1 MSLASELQ
9 QHFINVSEKMAEL
22 PIYNPE
28 LDVAV
33 VGFRPY
39 QQGELGVL
47 VTPWCMNLILLPD
60 PENSNYPECS
70 VGTKQ
75 MLALPSGQYEFIW
88 GATEGIGSYLSCS
101 LFSPMFEFDSHKTAI
116 ETAEEVMKA
125 LFEAENFAPT
135 DRQIAQK
142 VNAKEQEAKAK
153 EQEAYKQKKQKS
165 ASPTQVSRRGFLTA
179 GLARSDS
186 TESESR
192 EPV

>member
-1 MSLASELQ
+1 VSLVSELQ
-9 QHFINVSEKMAEL
+9 LHFLHVSEKMAEL
-22 PIYNPE
+22 PIYNPV

-39 QQGELGVL
+39 QQAELGVL

-60 PENSNYPECS
+60 PENTNYPDRS

-88 GATEGIGSYLSCS
+88 GATEGVGSYLSCS
-101 LFSPMFEFDSHKTAI
+101 LFSPMFEFDSHKVAI
-116 ETAEEVMKA
+116 KTAEEVMKA

-142 VNAKEQEAKAK
+142 SQEAKAR
-153 EQEAYKQKKQKS
+153 EQEVSKQKKPK
-165 ASPTQVSRRGFLTA
+165 AEGPTQVSRRGFLTA

-192 EPV
+192 ESF

>member
-1 MSLASELQ
+1 MSLALELKL
-9 QHFINVSEKMAEL
+9 HFQNVAEKMAEL

-47 VTPWCMNLILLPD
+47 VTPWCMNLIMLPD
-60 PENSNYPECS
+60 AENINYPDHS
-70 VGTKQ
+70 VGAKQ
-75 MLALPSGQYEFIW
+75 MLALPSGHYEFIW
-88 GATEGIGSYLSCS
+88 GDAEGIGRYLSCS
-101 LFSPMFEFDSHKTAI
+101 LFSPMFEFDSHKIAI

-142 VNAKEQEAKAK
+142 AKLKEQEASNL
-153 EQEAYKQKKQKS
+153 KKQKP
-165 ASPTQVSRRGFLTA
+165 AGPTQVSRRGFLTA
-179 GLARSDS
+179 GLARSDAA
-186 TESESR
+186 ESKSR
-192 EPV
+192 ESV

>member
-9 QHFINVSEKMAEL
+9 LHFINVSEKMAEL

-33 VGFRPY
+33 VCFRPY

-47 VTPWCMNLILLPD
+47 VTPWCMNLIMIPD
-60 PENSNYPECS
+60 PENTNYTDRS
-70 VGTKQ
+70 VGAKQ

-88 GATEGIGSYLSCS
+88 GAAEGIGSYLSCS

-116 ETAEEVMKA
+116 ETAEEVIKA
-125 LFEAENFAPT
+125 LFEVENFAPT
-135 DRQIAQK
+135 DRQIAKK
-142 VNAKEQEAKAK
+142 VKEQEVSK
-153 EQEAYKQKKQKS
+153 QGKQKKQKS
-165 ASPTQVSRRGFLTA
+165 AGPTQVSRRGFLTA

>member
-9 QHFINVSEKMAEL
+9 LHFLNVSEKMVEL

-60 PENSNYPECS
+60 PENTNYPECT
-70 VGTKQ
+70 VGTKR

-88 GATEGIGSYLSCS
+88 GAGEEIGSYLSCS

-135 DRQIAQK
+135 DRQIAKK
-142 VNAKEQEAKAK
+142 VKEQEAS
-153 EQEAYKQKKQKS
+153 KQKKQNS
-165 ASPTQVSRRGFLTA
+165 AGPTQVSRRGFLTA
-179 GLARSDS
+179 GLARADAA
-186 TESESR
+186 ESESR
-192 EPV
+192 ESV

>member
-1 MSLASELQ
+1 VSLAAELQ
-9 QHFINVSEKMAEL
+9 LHFLNVSEKMAEL

-60 PENSNYPECS
+60 PENTNYPECT

-88 GATEGIGSYLSCS
+88 GAAENIGSYLSCS
-101 LFSPMFEFDSHKTAI
+101 LFSPMFEFDSHKTAT

-125 LFEAENFAPT
+125 LFEDENFAPT
-135 DRQIAQK
+135 DRQIAK
-142 VNAKEQEAKAK
+142 KANEQEAKAK
-153 EQEAYKQKKQKS
+153 EQKVSKLKKQKS
-165 ASPTQVSRRGFLTA
+165 AGPTQVSRRGFLTA
-179 GLARSDS
+179 GLARADAA
-186 TESESR
+186 ESESR
-192 EPV
+192 ESV

>member
-1 MSLASELQ
+1 MSLVSELQ
-9 QHFINVSEKMAEL
+9 LHFLNVSEKMAEL

-47 VTPWCMNLILLPD
+47 VTPWCMNLIVLPD
-60 PENSNYPECS
+60 PENTNYPECS

-88 GATEGIGSYLSCS
+88 GAAENVGSYLSCS
-101 LFSPMFEFDSHKTAI
+101 LFSPMFEFDSHKSAI

-135 DRQIAQK
+135 DRQIAK
-142 VNAKEQEAKAK
+142 KAK
-153 EQEAYKQKKQKS
+153 EQKASKQKKQKS
-165 ASPTQVSRRGFLTA
+165 AGPTQVSRRGFLTA
-179 GLARSDS
+179 GLARSDAA
-186 TESESR
+186 ESESR
-192 EPV
+192 ESV

>member
-9 QHFINVSEKMAEL
+9 LHFLNVSENMVEL

-88 GATEGIGSYLSCS
+88 GAAENIGSYLSCS
-101 LFSPMFEFDSHKTAI
+101 LFSPMFEFDSHKSAI

-135 DRQIAQK
+135 DRQIAKK
-142 VNAKEQEAKAK
+142 VKEREAKAK
-153 EQEAYKQKKQKS
+153 EQKASKQKKQKS
-165 ASPTQVSRRGFLTA
+165 ARPSQVSRRGFLTA
-179 GLARSDS
+179 GLARSDV

-192 EPV
+192 ESV